1 MTKKL
6 RKRRRKMMLLNN
18 DNTNIPQVD
27 VNVVKNI
34 MTTLYLNAI
43 NKGVSLSTIPTT
55 MLWGPPGVGKSSAV
69 TQFCKELEIKSGKKV
84 TLTDIRLLLFS
95 PVDLRGVPVADVTHN
110 FTQWLMPQIFDLSV
124 TDDTVN
130 IVFLDEISAAPQSVQ
145 AAAYQICLDHRI
157 GEHKLPDNAIVIA
170 AGNRTTDHSVAYK
183 MPAALANRMLH
194 FNVGISF
201 DAWKMWAVNNGI
213 DERILGYLSFDNSR
227 LCEKPDNNSLAYPTP
242 RSWEFVSTILK
253 TTEMSVNEAHDYIS
267 SAVGIDTSLAFENW
281 CNIFKKLP
289 DTRDIFKGI
298 CKVKPNT
305 HDALYAIIS
314 SMTTYVAEHK
324 DVISVN
330 ELDNAFVYSQKFP
343 TDFVMMFYDNLSYID
358 GISLKLL
365 KCPSVKA
372 WVNRRM

>member
-1 MTKKL
+1 
-6 RKRRRKMMLLNN
+6 MLLNN

-69 TQFCKELEIKSGKKV
+69 TQLCKELEIKSGKKV

-157 GEHKLPDNAIVIA
+157 GEHK
-170 AGNRTTDHSVAYK
+170 
-183 MPAALANRMLH
+183 
-194 FNVGISF
+194 
-201 DAWKMWAVNNGI
+201 
-213 DERILGYLSFDNSR
+213 
-227 LCEKPDNNSLAYPTP
+227 
-242 RSWEFVSTILK
+242 
-253 TTEMSVNEAHDYIS
+253 
-267 SAVGIDTSLAFENW
+267 
-281 CNIFKKLP
+281 
-289 DTRDIFKGI
+289 
-298 CKVKPNT
+298 
-305 HDALYAIIS
+305 
-314 SMTTYVAEHK
+314 
-324 DVISVN
+324 
-330 ELDNAFVYSQKFP
+330 
-343 TDFVMMFYDNLSYID
+343 
-358 GISLKLL
+358 
-365 KCPSVKA
+365 
-372 WVNRRM
+372 

>member
-1 MTKKL
+1 
-6 RKRRRKMMLLNN
+6 MLLNN
-18 DNTNIPQVD
+18 DNTNIPETD
-27 VNVVKNI
+27 VNKT
-34 MTTLYLNAI
+34 MEMLLTLYRSAI
-43 NKGVSLSTIPTT
+43 NKGVNLSTLPSS
-55 MLWGPPGVGKSSAV
+55 MLWGPPGVGKSSIV
-69 TQFCKELEIKSGKKV
+69 KQTCKRLETETGKKV
-84 TLTDIRLLLFS
+84 TLTDIRLMLFS
-95 PVDLRGVPVADVTHN
+95 PVDLRGVPVADASHT
-110 FTQWLMPQIFDLSV
+110 FTQWLMPKILDLPD

-130 IVFLDEISAAPQSVQ
+130 IIFLDEISAAPQSVQ

-157 GEHKLPDNAIVIA
+157 GEHKLPDNTVVSA

-201 DAWKMWAVNNGI
+201 DAWKRWAVNNDI

-227 LCEKPDNNSLAYPTP
+227 LCEEPDNNSLAYPTP

-253 TTEMSVNEAHDYIS
+253 TTEMSVSEAHDYIS

-281 CNIFKKLP
+281 CDIFKGLP
-289 DTRDIFKGI
+289 ETRDIFKGV

-305 HDALYAIIS
+305 YDALYALIS

-330 ELDNAFVYSQKFP
+330 ELDNAFAYAEKFP
-343 TDFVMMFYDNLSYID
+343 NDFVMMFYDNLTYID
-358 GISLKLL
+358 GINLKLM

-372 WVNRRM
+372 WINRRK